1 MSEEGRGGGNEGGGR
16 VYTERGVMVEGGG
29 GVMREGKGDIRMGVQ
44 WWKGHLV
51 RC

>member
-29 GVMREGKGDIRMGVQ
+29 GGNEGREGGYSDGGAMVEGAF
-44 WWKGHLV
+44 G
-51 RC
+51 